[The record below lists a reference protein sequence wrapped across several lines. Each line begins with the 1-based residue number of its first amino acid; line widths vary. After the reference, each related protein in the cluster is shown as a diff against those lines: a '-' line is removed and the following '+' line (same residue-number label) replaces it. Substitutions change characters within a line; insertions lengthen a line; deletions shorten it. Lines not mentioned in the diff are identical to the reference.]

1 MREITD
7 FALRHASD
15 SIPNPH
21 QHSGQEEV
29 QAFIRKVW
37 DGWKLAQA
45 CIVGEL
51 VQISVQKTV
60 LQQLT
65 KSARKSRNQ
74 KLANSIGFAI
84 RDWDHKEA
92 ILRTVAN
99 SMIWTMF
106 RSRRWIVRGLW
117 AGGSPVPV
125 TSISRETTLFV
136 DDVNDSPD
144 SVALMADIT
153 SLVKV
158 GDVIVARL
166 GPEHPEPY
174 IIELKE
180 GAINDRIVSTVEE
193 YGTDPAEVPP
203 QVLDGIDKEIGPHGR
218 KHFERVARQ
227 MRGARNFESLANDDI
242 GEDPETGAP
251 KQNIGPE
258 LEADTYDAT
267 LNEMMFVAA
276 KTGSTVGCIDGCL
289 WVGVYYSTPTQGE
302 LQKNFLQE
310 IADRGASVSFRVWN
324 LLGVSTDPRL
334 QPMFIRDLVPEYIL
348 DIMLGNVQVLVYM
361 DWEAF
366 FQQASQIG
374 ICARWT
380 TRKERKEI
388 IENYYQER
396 AFRRDG
402 RTPVLEKDGAEL
414 RLMGGAVGRIVNEGL
429 SPLCL
434 LEMIQTSLCRWDE
447 PNDNREVNSQFQV
460 INDEMVAPS
469 Q

>member
-1 MREITD
+1 M
-7 FALRHASD
+7 
-15 SIPNPH
+15 
-21 QHSGQEEV
+21 
-29 QAFIRKVW
+29 
-37 DGWKLAQA
+37 
-45 CIVGEL
+45 
-51 VQISVQKTV
+51 
-60 LQQLT
+60 QQ
-65 KSARKSRNQ
+65 SR
-74 KLANSIGFAI
+74 LD
-84 RDWDHKEA
+84 RKEA

-99 SMIWTMF
+99 AMIWTMF

-117 AGGSPVPV
+117 AESPPVPV

-136 DDVNDSPD
+136 DDVNNSPD

-158 GDVIVARL
+158 GDVIVAHL

-180 GAINDRIVSTVEE
+180 GAINDRIISMVEE
-193 YGTDPAEVPP
+193 YGTDPGEVPP
-203 QVLDGIDKEIGPHGR
+203 QVLDVISSEIGPHGR

-227 MRGARNFESLANDDI
+227 TKRARNFESLANDDI
-242 GEDPETGAP
+242 GEDPETGSP
-251 KQNIGPE
+251 KRHIGPE
-258 LEADTYDAT
+258 LEVYTYDSK
-267 LNEMMFVAA
+267 LMEMMLAA
-276 KTGSTVGCIDGCL
+276 SKTGSVVGCIDDCL
-289 WVGVYYSTPTQGE
+289 WVGVYYSTPEQGE

-310 IADRGASVSFRVWN
+310 IAGGGASVPFPVWN

-334 QPMFIRDLVPEYIL
+334 QPMFLRDLAPEYIL
-348 DIMLGNVQVLVYM
+348 DIMLGNVQILAYM

-366 FQQASQIG
+366 FQLANQID

-388 IENYYQER
+388 TENYYQER

-414 RLMGGAVGRIVNEGL
+414 RLMGGTVGRIVNEGL

-434 LEMIQTSLCRWDE
+434 LEMIQMSLSRLDE
-447 PNDNREVNSQFQV
+447 PDDDRGVNSQFQV
-460 INDEMVAPS
+460 VNGEMVAPS
-469 Q
+469 P